1 MKTTTVRELRNND
14 AQVMKWVGKGEE
26 VEVTRR
32 GKVVGKVVPVSAAP
46 MTAVDWAQR
55 AAHHRPV
62 GGKALTAKES
72 AAVLADSQGG

>member
-1 MKTTTVRELRNND
+1 V
-14 AQVMKWVGKGEE
+14 A
-26 VEVTRR
+26 
-32 GKVVGKVVPVSAAP
+32 KVVPVSAAP